1 MKIAICDDEKDVI
14 KDVKS
19 QIMKCVKDKEYH
31 DEIVILEFLSGD
43 QLISYYNIL
52 MKQLLR

>member
-31 DEIVILEFLSGD
+31 DEIVILEFCPE
-43 QLISYYNIL
+43 IN
-52 MKQLLR
+52 